1 MFVYLIAFFA
11 YTAEWVF
18 GRKSSFVVTAAEQS
32 AAGKTAA
39 GKSAG
44 AQAAATVPA
53 QAEALV
59 AAGGQGAGGG
69 QGGDAKPVT
78 VPDDLSGLDEL
89 DDLADLDDLPD
100 LDEPDPVIDG
110 GNLRAITAGGI
121 AVSTTVLAFLLHV
134 VGVACR
140 GLAAHRV
147 PWGNLYEF
155 TIAGSAVAMA
165 IYVGLLFRKNA
176 RWLGV
181 FVTGFVVVILGLAV
195 EVLYKDAEQLVP
207 ALHSPWLVIHVAAAV
222 LCSGAF
228 TVATLATVLY
238 LFKSRYET
246 RAKLGTASPG
256 SMWRRV
262 PSAMKL
268 DLVAYRILAF
278 SFPIWTFTVIAG
290 SIWAERAWG
299 RYWGWDPTETWAFI
313 TWVVYAAYLHA
324 RATRGWKGRNASIVA
339 LVGYGCFIFN
349 YFVVSIFVNGLH
361 SYANVK

>member
-18 GRKSSFVVTAAEQS
+18 GRRSSFVVRTAEVA
-32 AAGKTAA
+32 
-39 GKSAG
+39 
-44 AQAAATVPA
+44 VPA
-53 QAEALV
+53 QAEV
-59 AAGGQGAGGG
+59 FAGTSGGAGV
-69 QGGDAKPVT
+69 DLLDL
-78 VPDDLSGLDEL
+78 PDDLSE
-89 DDLADLDDLPD
+89 LDDLPD
-100 LDEPDPVIDG
+100 LDEQHPAIDG
-110 GNLRAITAGGI
+110 GDARAITAGGI
-121 AVSTTVLAFLLHV
+121 AVSTTVLGFALHV
-134 VGVACR
+134 IGVMCR
-140 GLAAHRV
+140 GFAAHRV

-181 FVTGFVVVILGLAV
+181 FVTGVIVAILGLAV

-207 ALHSPWLVIHVAAAV
+207 ALHSPWLVVHVAAAV

-228 TVATLATVLY
+228 TVATLATILY

-246 RAKLGTASPG
+246 RAKLGTASPR
-256 SMWRRV
+256 SMWGRV

-349 YFVVSIFVNGLH
+349 YFIVSIFVNGLH
-361 SYANVK
+361 SYAGVK

>member
-1 MFVYLIAFFA
+1 LARFSNYAIYGAMLVYLIAFFA

-18 GRKSSFVVTAAEQS
+18 GRKSSFVVAAAEQG
-32 AAGKTAA
+32 AAR
-39 GKSAG
+39 
-44 AQAAATVPA
+44 VPA

-59 AAGGQGAGGG
+59 AAGRAG
-69 QGGDAKPVT
+69 DRSAADKVV
-78 VPDDLSGLDEL
+78 VPDDLSGLD
-89 DDLADLDDLPD
+89 DLDDFDGPD
-100 LDEPDPVIDG
+100 DRPGLDEPTPAIDG

-121 AVSTTVLAFLLHV
+121 AVSTTLLGLVLHV
-134 VGVACR
+134 VGVLCR

-165 IYVGLLFRKNA
+165 IYVGLLFRRNA

-181 FVTGFVVVILGLAV
+181 FVTGVIVAILGLAV

-207 ALHSPWLVIHVAAAV
+207 ALHSPWLVVHVAAAV

-238 LFKSRYET
+238 LLKARYET
-246 RAKLGTASPG
+246 RAKLGTAKPT
-256 SMWRRV
+256 SMWKRV

-339 LVGYGCFIFN
+339 LVGYFCFIFN
-349 YFVVSIFVNGLH
+349 YFIVSIFVNGLH
-361 SYANVK
+361 SYAGVK

>member
-1 MFVYLIAFFA
+1 MINESLARFSNYAIYGAMFVYLIAFFA

-18 GRKSSFVVTAAEQS
+18 GRKSSFVVETAA
-32 AAGKTAA
+32 K
-39 GKSAG
+39 
-44 AQAAATVPA
+44 VPA
-53 QAEALV
+53 QAQAEVLV
-59 AAGGQGAGGG
+59 AAGGQAAG
-69 QGGDAKPVT
+69 
-78 VPDDLSGLDEL
+78 PDDLSGLD
-89 DDLADLDDLPD
+89 DLDDLD
-100 LDEPDPVIDG
+100 ALDGRPEEDEQTPAIDG

-121 AVSTTVLAFLLHV
+121 AVSTTVLGFVLHV
-134 VGVACR
+134 IGVVTRGVAA
-140 GLAAHRV
+140 GRV

-165 IYVGLLFRKNA
+165 LYVGLLFRRGA

-181 FVTGFVVVILGLAV
+181 FVTGVIVAILGLAM

-207 ALHSPWLVIHVAAAV
+207 ALHSPWLVVHVAAAV
-222 LCSGAF
+222 LCSGMF
-228 TVATLATVLY
+228 TVATVATVLY

-246 RAKLGTASPG
+246 KAKLGTANPN

-268 DLVAYRILAF
+268 DLTAYRILAF
-278 SFPIWTFTVIAG
+278 SFPVWTFTVIAG

-324 RATRGWKGRNASIVA
+324 RATRGWKGRGAGFIA

-349 YFVVSIFVNGLH
+349 YFVVSIFVNGMH
-361 SYANVK
+361 SYAGVK

>member
-1 MFVYLIAFFA
+1 MLVYLIAFFA

-18 GRKSSFVVTAAEQS
+18 GRKSSFVV
-32 AAGKTAA
+32 
-39 GKSAG
+39 
-44 AQAAATVPA
+44 AATEADRSTARVPA
-53 QAEALV
+53 QAETLV
-59 AAGGQGAGGG
+59 AVGGAADRRT
-69 QGGDAKPVT
+69 GDRVV
-78 VPDDLSGLDEL
+78 VPNDLSGLD
-89 DDLADLDDLPD
+89 DLDDFDD
-100 LDEPDPVIDG
+100 LDDRPGPEEPTPAIDG

-121 AVSTTVLAFLLHV
+121 AVSTTLLGFALHV
-134 VGVACR
+134 IGVLCR

-165 IYVGLLFRKNA
+165 IYVGLLFRRGA

-181 FVTGFVVVILGLAV
+181 FVTGVIVAILGLAV

-207 ALHSPWLVIHVAAAV
+207 ALHSPWLAIHVAAAV

-238 LFKSRYET
+238 LFKARYEA
-246 RAKLGTASPG
+246 RAKLGTANPD
-256 SMWRRV
+256 SMWKRV
-262 PSAMKL
+262 PSALKL

-339 LVGYGCFIFN
+339 LVGYFCFIFN
-349 YFVVSIFVNGLH
+349 YFIVSIFVNGLH
-361 SYANVK
+361 SYAGVK

>member
-1 MFVYLIAFFA
+1 MINESLARFSNYAIYGAMFVYLIAFFA

-18 GRKSSFVVTAAEQS
+18 GRKSSFVVETAA
-32 AAGKTAA
+32 K
-39 GKSAG
+39 
-44 AQAAATVPA
+44 VPA
-53 QAEALV
+53 QAQAQAEVLV
-59 AAGGQGAGGG
+59 AAGGKAG
-69 QGGDAKPVT
+69 
-78 VPDDLSGLDEL
+78 VPDDLSGLD
-89 DDLADLDDLPD
+89 DLDDLDALDGRPD
-100 LDEPDPVIDG
+100 EDEPTPAIDG

-121 AVSTTVLAFLLHV
+121 AVSTTVLGFVLHV
-134 VGVACR
+134 IGVVTRGVAA
-140 GLAAHRV
+140 GRV

-165 IYVGLLFRKNA
+165 LYVGLLFRKNA

-181 FVTGFVVVILGLAV
+181 FVTGVIVAILGLAM

-207 ALHSPWLVIHVAAAV
+207 ALHSPWLVVHVAAAV
-222 LCSGAF
+222 LCSGMF
-228 TVATLATVLY
+228 TVATVATVLY

-246 RAKLGTASPG
+246 KAKLGTANPN

-268 DLVAYRILAF
+268 DLTAYRILAF
-278 SFPIWTFTVIAG
+278 SFPVWTFTVIAG

-324 RATRGWKGRNASIVA
+324 RATRGWKGRGAGFIA

-349 YFVVSIFVNGLH
+349 YFIVSIFVNGMH
-361 SYANVK
+361 SYAGVK

>member
-1 MFVYLIAFFA
+1 MINESLARFSNYAIYGAMFVYLIAFFA

-18 GRKSSFVVTAAEQS
+18 GRKSTFVVEAAAKVPKQ
-32 AAGKTAA
+32 AAGP
-39 GKSAG
+39 G
-44 AQAAATVPA
+44 
-53 QAEALV
+53 
-59 AAGGQGAGGG
+59 GAGG
-69 QGGDAKPVT
+69 AA
-78 VPDDLSGLDEL
+78 DDVAA
-89 DDLADLDDLPD
+89 DDFDDLDDLPD
-100 LDEPDPVIDG
+100 PGEPVQAIDG

-121 AVSTTVLAFLLHV
+121 AVSTTVLGFALHV
-134 VGVACR
+134 LGVVCR

-165 IYVGLLFRKNA
+165 LYVGLLFRRGA

-181 FVTGFVVVILGLAV
+181 FVTGVIVAILGLAM

-207 ALHSPWLVIHVAAAV
+207 ALHSPWLVVHVAAAV
-222 LCSGAF
+222 LCSGMF
-228 TVATLATVLY
+228 TVATVATVLY
-238 LFKSRYET
+238 LFKSHYET
-246 RAKLGTASPG
+246 QAKLGTAKPN
-256 SMWRRV
+256 SMWKRI

-268 DLVAYRILAF
+268 DLTAYRILAF
-278 SFPIWTFTVIAG
+278 SFPVWTFTVIAG

-324 RATRGWKGRNASIVA
+324 RATRGWKGRGAGIIA
-339 LVGYGCFIFN
+339 LVGYCCFIFN

-361 SYANVK
+361 SYAGVK

>member
-18 GRKSSFVVTAAEQS
+18 GRASSFVVEKAA
-32 AAGKTAA
+32 K
-39 GKSAG
+39 
-44 AQAAATVPA
+44 VPA
-53 QAEALV
+53 QAAVLV
-59 AAGGQGAGGG
+59 AAGGEGRVRDG
-69 QGGDAKPVT
+69 
-78 VPDDLSGLDEL
+78 L
-89 DDLADLDDLPD
+89 DDLDGLDDSDGFDDLDDLD
-100 LDEPDPVIDG
+100 DRRDAEEPTPPIDG
-110 GNLRAITAGGI
+110 GDVRAITAGGI
-121 AVSTTVLAFLLHV
+121 AVSTTVLGFALHV
-134 VGVACR
+134 VGVVCR

-165 IYVGLLFRKNA
+165 LYVGLLFRKNA

-181 FVTGFVVVILGLAV
+181 FVTGVIVAILGVAM

-207 ALHSPWLVIHVAAAV
+207 ALHSPWLVVHVAAAV
-222 LCSGAF
+222 LCSGMF

-238 LFKSRYET
+238 LLKSHYET
-246 RAKLGTASPG
+246 KAKLGTANPN

-268 DLVAYRILAF
+268 DLTAYRILAF
-278 SFPIWTFTVIAG
+278 TFPIWTFTVIAG

-324 RATRGWKGRNASIVA
+324 RATRGWKGRGAGIIA
-339 LVGYGCFIFN
+339 LIGYGCFIFN

-361 SYANVK
+361 SYAGVK

>member
-18 GRKSSFVVTAAEQS
+18 GRKSSFVVETAA
-32 AAGKTAA
+32 K
-39 GKSAG
+39 
-44 AQAAATVPA
+44 VPA
-53 QAEALV
+53 QAEVLV
-59 AAGGQGAGGG
+59 AAGGKAR
-69 QGGDAKPVT
+69 VS
-78 VPDDLSGLDEL
+78 DDLSGLD
-89 DDLADLDDLPD
+89 DLDDLDALDGRPD
-100 LDEPDPVIDG
+100 EDEPTPAIDG

-121 AVSTTVLAFLLHV
+121 AVSTTVLGFVLHV
-134 VGVACR
+134 IGVVTRGVAA
-140 GLAAHRV
+140 GRV

-165 IYVGLLFRKNA
+165 LYVGLLFRRGA

-181 FVTGFVVVILGLAV
+181 FVTGVIVAILGLAM

-207 ALHSPWLVIHVAAAV
+207 ALHSPWLVVHVAAAV
-222 LCSGAF
+222 LCSGMF
-228 TVATLATVLY
+228 TVATVATVLY

-246 RAKLGTASPG
+246 KAKLGTANPN

-268 DLVAYRILAF
+268 DLTAYRILAF
-278 SFPIWTFTVIAG
+278 SFPVWTFTVIAG

-324 RATRGWKGRNASIVA
+324 RATRGWKGRGAGFIA

-349 YFVVSIFVNGLH
+349 YFIVSIFVNGMH
-361 SYANVK
+361 SYAGVK

>member
-1 MFVYLIAFFA
+1 MINESLARFSNYAIYGAMFVYLIAFFA

-18 GRKSSFVVTAAEQS
+18 GRKSSFVVEPAA
-32 AAGKTAA
+32 K
-39 GKSAG
+39 
-44 AQAAATVPA
+44 VPA
-53 QAEALV
+53 QAKAEVLV
-59 AAGGQGAGGG
+59 AAGGPGAAS
-69 QGGDAKPVT
+69 DE
-78 VPDDLSGLDEL
+78 LSGLD
-89 DDLADLDDLPD
+89 DTDDLDDLDDRPD
-100 LDEPDPVIDG
+100 ADEPAQAIDG
-110 GNLRAITAGGI
+110 GNVRAITAGGI
-121 AVSTTVLAFLLHV
+121 AVSTTVLGFALHV
-134 VGVACR
+134 IGVVCR

-165 IYVGLLFRKNA
+165 LYVGLLFRKNA

-181 FVTGFVVVILGLAV
+181 FVTGVILAILGVAT

-207 ALHSPWLVIHVAAAV
+207 ALHSPWLVVHVAAAV
-222 LCSGAF
+222 LCSGMF
-228 TVATLATVLY
+228 TVLY
-238 LFKSRYET
+238 LFKANYET
-246 RAKLGTASPG
+246 KAKLGTAKPN

-268 DLVAYRILAF
+268 DLTAYRILAF
-278 SFPIWTFTVIAG
+278 SFPVWTFTVIAG

-324 RATRGWKGRNASIVA
+324 RATRGWKGRGAGFIA

-361 SYANVK
+361 SYAGVK

>member
-1 MFVYLIAFFA
+1 VINEHLARFSNYAVYGAMFVYLIAFFA

-18 GRKSSFVVTAAEQS
+18 GKKSSFVV
-32 AAGKTAA
+32 
-39 GKSAG
+39 
-44 AQAAATVPA
+44 QAADQATARIPA

-59 AAGGQGAGGG
+59 AAGGKNGATATA
-69 QGGDAKPVT
+69 DSVV
-78 VPDDLSGLDEL
+78 VPDDLSEL
-89 DDLADLDDLPD
+89 DDLDDRADLDEQIPA
-100 LDEPDPVIDG
+100 IDG

-121 AVSTTVLAFLLHV
+121 AVSTTVLGFALHV
-134 VGVACR
+134 IGVLCR

-181 FVTGFVVVILGLAV
+181 FVTGVIVAILGLAT

-207 ALHSPWLVIHVAAAV
+207 ALHSPWLVVHVAAAV

-228 TVATLATVLY
+228 TVATVATVLY

-246 RAKLGTASPG
+246 QAKLGTANPN
-256 SMWRRV
+256 SMWKRV

-278 SFPIWTFTVIAG
+278 SFPVWTFTVIAG

-324 RATRGWKGRNASIVA
+324 RATRGWKGRGAGIIA
-339 LVGYGCFIFN
+339 LIGYGCFIFN

-361 SYANVK
+361 SYAGVK

>member
-1 MFVYLIAFFA
+1 VINESLARFSNYAVYGAMFVYLIAFFA

-18 GRKSSFVVTAAEQS
+18 GRKSTFVVEAAAKVPKQAS
-32 AAGKTAA
+32 VLV
-39 GKSAG
+39 SAG
-44 AQAAATVPA
+44 VQ
-53 QAEALV
+53 
-59 AAGGQGAGGG
+59 
-69 QGGDAKPVT
+69 DR
-78 VPDDLSGLDEL
+78 VPDDAAGLD
-89 DDLADLDDLPD
+89 DLDDLD
-100 LDEPDPVIDG
+100 ALDDRADADEPVQAIDG

-121 AVSTTVLAFLLHV
+121 AVSTTVLGFALHV
-134 VGVACR
+134 LAVVCR

-165 IYVGLLFRKNA
+165 LYVGLLFRRGA

-181 FVTGFVVVILGLAV
+181 FVTGVIVAILGLAM

-207 ALHSPWLVIHVAAAV
+207 ALHSPWLVVHVAAAV
-222 LCSGAF
+222 LCSGMF
-228 TVATLATVLY
+228 TVATVATVLY
-238 LFKSRYET
+238 LFKSHYET
-246 RAKLGTASPG
+246 KAKLGTAKPN
-256 SMWRRV
+256 SMWKRI

-268 DLVAYRILAF
+268 DLTAYRILAF
-278 SFPIWTFTVIAG
+278 SFPVWTFTVIAG

-324 RATRGWKGRNASIVA
+324 RATRGWKGRGAGIIA

-361 SYANVK
+361 SYAGVK

>member
-18 GRKSSFVVTAAEQS
+18 GRKSSFVVAAAEQS
-32 AAGKTAA
+32 AEQRAKVT
-39 GKSAG
+39 
-44 AQAAATVPA
+44 A

-59 AAGGQGAGGG
+59 SARSAGNAGQGATS
-69 QGGDAKPVT
+69 V
-78 VPDDLSGLDEL
+78 VPDDLRDL
-89 DDLADLDDLPD
+89 DDLGAFDELGDLDDLDDLPT
-100 LDEPDPVIDG
+100 LEESIPAIDG

-121 AVSTTVLAFLLHV
+121 AVSTTVLAFALHV
-134 VGVACR
+134 VGVVCR
-140 GLAAHRV
+140 GVAAHRV

-165 IYVGLLFRKNA
+165 IYVGLLFRRGA

-181 FVTGFVVVILGLAV
+181 FATGTVVAILGLAV

-207 ALHSPWLVIHVAAAV
+207 ALHSPWLVVHVAAAV

-246 RAKLGTASPG
+246 RAKLGTASPA
-256 SMWRRV
+256 SMWKRV

-339 LVGYGCFIFN
+339 LIGYGCFIFN

-361 SYANVK
+361 SYAGVK

>member
-1 MFVYLIAFFA
+1 VINESLARFSNYAIYGAMFVYLIAFFA

-18 GRKSSFVVTAAEQS
+18 GKKSSFVVATAQQP
-32 AAGKTAA
+32 TA
-39 GKSAG
+39 K
-44 AQAAATVPA
+44 VPA
-53 QAEALV
+53 QADALV
-59 AAGGQGAGGG
+59 AAGGKNGAAAGT
-69 QGGDAKPVT
+69 DSIA
-78 VPDDLSGLDEL
+78 VPDDLSEL
-89 DDLADLDDLPD
+89 DDLDDLDDLDGRTD
-100 LDEPDPVIDG
+100 LDEQPPAIDG

-121 AVSTTVLAFLLHV
+121 AVSTTVLGFALHV
-134 VGVACR
+134 LGVACR

-181 FVTGFVVVILGLAV
+181 FVTGVIVAILGLAM

-207 ALHSPWLVIHVAAAV
+207 ALHSPWLVVHVAAAV

-228 TVATLATVLY
+228 TVATVATVLY
-238 LFKSRYET
+238 LFKSNYET
-246 RAKLGTASPG
+246 KAKLGTAKPN

-278 SFPIWTFTVIAG
+278 SFPVWTFTVIAG

-324 RATRGWKGRNASIVA
+324 RATRGWKGRGASVIA

-361 SYANVK
+361 SYAGVK

>member
-1 MFVYLIAFFA
+1 VINETLAKFSNYGIYGAMFAYLTAFIA
-11 YTAEWVF
+11 YTAEWVY
-18 GRKSSFVVTAAEQS
+18 GRKSTFVVDA
-32 AAGKTAA
+32 AAGAKAKVPTQA
-39 GKSAG
+39 G
-44 AQAAATVPA
+44 V
-53 QAEALV
+53 LV
-59 AAGGQGAGGG
+59 AAGGRGGA
-69 QGGDAKPVT
+69 A
-78 VPDDLSGLDEL
+78 DDPAEL
-89 DDLADLDDLPD
+89 DDLGDLDA
-100 LDEPDPVIDG
+100 LDDPAGAEEQNPAIDG
-110 GNLRAITAGGI
+110 GNMRAITAGGI
-121 AVSTTVLAFLLHV
+121 AVSTTLLGFALHV
-134 VGVACR
+134 IGVVCR

-165 IYVGLLFRKNA
+165 LYVGLLFRKNA

-181 FVTGFVVVILGLAV
+181 FVTGTIVAILGVAM

-207 ALHSPWLVIHVAAAV
+207 ALHSPWLVVHVAAAV
-222 LCSGAF
+222 LCSGMF
-228 TVATLATVLY
+228 TVATLATILY
-238 LFKSRYET
+238 LFKAHYET
-246 RAKLGTASPG
+246 KAKLGTANPN

-268 DLVAYRILAF
+268 DLTAYRILAF

-324 RATRGWKGRNASIVA
+324 RATRGWKGRGAGIIA
-339 LVGYGCFIFN
+339 LLGYFCFIFN

-361 SYANVK
+361 SYAGVK